1 MVAGAELDDSDA
13 GCFAADGADD
23 GGDDDAALGG
33 SPGVD
38 AVLDVGA
45 ALDGGSVAPVAVAT
59 SNSSRLTDDGVPGGI
74 GSIEERNSASS
85 MRASV
90 TCSVSRELV

>member
-1 MVAGAELDDSDA
+1 M
-13 GCFAADGADD
+13 
-23 GGDDDAALGG
+23 
-33 SPGVD
+33 
-38 AVLDVGA
+38 LDVDA

-59 SNSSRLTDDGVPGGI
+59 SNSSKLTDDGVPGGI